1 MCAQLDY
8 KLISAI
14 TERSILE
21 EERFEAI
28 PDPLDN
34 WMVWDNVEDDV
45 AEVGTQRLR
54 ALTQVT
60 ARAFCS
66 LLNKLFSQK
75 VA

>member
-1 MCAQLDY
+1 
-8 KLISAI
+8 
-14 TERSILE
+14 
-21 EERFEAI
+21 
-28 PDPLDN
+28 
-34 WMVWDNVEDDV
+34 MVWDNYEDEV
-45 AEVGTQRLR
+45 AEVGTQWLR